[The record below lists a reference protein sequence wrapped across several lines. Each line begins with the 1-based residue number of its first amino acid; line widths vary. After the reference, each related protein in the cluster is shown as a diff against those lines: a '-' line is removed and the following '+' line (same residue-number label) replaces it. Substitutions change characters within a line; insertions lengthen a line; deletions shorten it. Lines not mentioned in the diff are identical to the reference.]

1 MSDNSPDVRL
11 SDLPVQFQSDDA
23 KEKAMTRRILFKLDV
38 RVLPLLTLL
47 WFASFIDRASIGNA
61 RVAGLEHDL
70 GLVGNQYNAVLS
82 VLSVSY
88 VLAQLLQ
95 KKMLYLNTLYKPH
108 ELQQRAGIFFTSA
121 GLSGAFGGLLSS
133 AILKMNGIGGLAGWR
148 WIFILEASTS
158 FLTQEEKEFAV
169 ARHRSVGTIRVL
181 EPHSTGSSEKVAE
194 DVSSEKGSTGSPDTS
209 VNAQAE
215 DEAFEWREV
224 VRGIKDV
231 QVWLTGFSY
240 MGVLVSMYSYSY
252 FLPTIVT
259 GLGYSGEVAQLHTS
273 PPYVAATVLIVLVSV
288 VADRLKLRGPLIL
301 IFLPISM
308 AGYILAV
315 AAKNNVARY
324 AAVFLIS
331 AGAWPCVPC
340 LLSLMPNNMSGHYKR
355 ATATAVQLALAN
367 CGGFIANF
375 VYTAD
380 QQPHYVRGHSIT
392 LAFVVMAWLF
402 MAAN

>member
-1 MSDNSPDVRL
+1 
-11 SDLPVQFQSDDA
+11 
-23 KEKAMTRRILFKLDV
+23 
-38 RVLPLLTLL
+38 
-47 WFASFIDRASIGNA
+47 
-61 RVAGLEHDL
+61 
-70 GLVGNQYNAVLS
+70 
-82 VLSVSY
+82 
-88 VLAQLLQ
+88 
-95 KKMLYLNTLYKPH
+95 MLYLNTLYKPH
-108 ELQQRAGIFFTSA
+108 ELQQRAGIFYTSA

-148 WIFILEASTS
+148 WIFILEGIATFTVAVIAVLLLPADLASTS

-194 DVSSEKGSTGSPDTS
+194 DVSSEKGSTGNPDTS

-215 DEAFEWREV
+215 DEALEWREV

-240 MGVLVSMYSYSY
+240 MGVLVSMHSYAY

-259 GLGYSGEVAQLHTS
+259 GLGYSGEVAQIHTS

-301 IFLPISM
+301 ILLPISM
-308 AGYILAV
+308 AGYILAI

-331 AGAWPCVPC
+331 AGVWPCIPC
-340 LLSLMPNNMSGHYKR
+340 LLSLMSNNMSGHYKR
-355 ATATAVQLALAN
+355 ATATAAQLALGN
-367 CGGFIANF
+367 CGSFIANF

-402 MAAN
+402 MAANMYVHFLRHDFLLMDEHP